1 MKQALYALAVSILV
15 SALALCWAVKT
26 ASPASPAS
34 PAAPEDPRAEIC
46 AQVRDMVLA
55 REVIPA
61 DYLRLLDQ
69 DLAALADEYNAQ
81 TANLKDQYTVYA
93 KDQLHSLF
101 QYYREN
107 EPEQLNYFASE
118 ELICEAAAHLARC
131 ALYRNPQQL
140 FYDDPAMAY
149 ALSGEGG
156 GSGALW
162 AVAVHQ
168 GFQAGGN
175 LVKTVEAYLDQVDA
189 FVDALNGTAPPEG
202 PEGSPQN

>member
-1 MKQALYALAVSILV
+1 MKQALYALAASILV

-26 ASPASPAS
+26 ASPA
-34 PAAPEDPRAEIC
+34 DPQAEIRT
-46 AQVRDMVLA
+46 QVRDMVLA

-93 KDQLHSLF
+93 KEQIHSLF

-168 GFQAGGN
+168 GFQAGEN
-175 LVKTVEAYLDQVDA
+175 LVKTAEAYLDQVDA

-202 PEGSPQN
+202 SPQN

>member
-1 MKQALYALAVSILV
+1 MKQALYALAASILV

-26 ASPASPAS
+26 ASPI
-34 PAAPEDPRAEIC
+34 APEDPRAEAR
-46 AQVRDMVLA
+46 AQVREMVLA

-61 DYLRLLDQ
+61 DYLRFLDQ
-69 DLAALADEYNAQ
+69 DLAARAEEYNAE

-93 KDQLHSLF
+93 KEEIHSIF
-101 QYYREN
+101 RYYREN
-107 EPEQLNYFASE
+107 EPEQLNYFDSE
-118 ELICEAAAHLARC
+118 ELICQAAAHLARC

-140 FYDDPAMAY
+140 FYEDPAMAY

-168 GFQAGGN
+168 GFQVGGN
-175 LVKTVEAYLDQVDA
+175 LAKTVEDYLDQVDA
-189 FVDALNGTAPPEG
+189 FIDALDGAAQRG
-202 PEGSPQN
+202 D

>member
-46 AQVRDMVLA
+46 AQVRDMALA

-61 DYLRLLDQ
+61 DYLRFLDQ
-69 DLAALADEYNAQ
+69 DLAAQAEEYNAE
-81 TANLKDQYTVYA
+81 TASLKSQYTVYA
-93 KDQLHSLF
+93 KEQIHSLF

-107 EPEQLNYFASE
+107 EPERLNYFASE
-118 ELICEAAAHLARC
+118 ELICEAAAHMARC
-131 ALYRNPQQL
+131 ALYRNAQPL
-140 FYDDPAMAY
+140 FYEDPAMAY
-149 ALSGEGG
+149 ALSGEEG

-162 AVAVHQ
+162 AAAIHQ
-168 GFQAGGN
+168 GFQVGGN
-175 LVKTVEAYLDQVDA
+175 LAATVETYLDQVDA
-189 FVDALNGTAPPEG
+189 FIDALDGAA
-202 PEGSPQN
+202 Q

>member
-1 MKQALYALAVSILV
+1 MKQALYALAAAVLV

-26 ASPASPAS
+26 ASPAA
-34 PAAPEDPRAEIC
+34 PAAPEDPRAEIR

-61 DYLRLLDQ
+61 DYLRYLDQ
-69 DLAALADEYNAQ
+69 DLTAQAEEYNAE
-81 TANLKDQYTVYA
+81 TANLKSQYTVYA
-93 KDQLHSLF
+93 KEQIHSLF
-101 QYYREN
+101 QHYREH

-162 AVAVHQ
+162 AAAIHQ
-168 GFQAGGN
+168 GFQVGGN
-175 LVKTVEAYLDQVDA
+175 LVMEVETYLDQVDA
-189 FVDALNGTAPPEG
+189 FVDALD
-202 PEGSPQN
+202 GSAR